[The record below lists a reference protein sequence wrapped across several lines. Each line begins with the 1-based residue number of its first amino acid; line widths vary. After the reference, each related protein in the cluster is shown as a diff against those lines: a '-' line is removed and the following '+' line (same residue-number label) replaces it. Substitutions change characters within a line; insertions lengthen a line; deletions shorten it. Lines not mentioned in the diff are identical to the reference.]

1 MEFRIRDIINE
12 IMEPRIQVDN
22 TVDGLEYGDENALVT
37 GIMVTFIATQS
48 VIEAA
53 KAAGVNLII
62 SHEGIGYS
70 HRPEHKELVRNSVY
84 VNKVDAINQCGIAI
98 FRYHDHIHRCTPD
111 GVTAGLLSKL
121 KWNSYEIFRCST
133 ACVVEVPEISL
144 DRLIIYIKMRLG
156 LKFVRVMGNISM
168 VCTKVGVLAGYRGS
182 GQLVIPLFEQQQ
194 PDVVIYGEGPE
205 WESPEYVRDSISQGN
220 KKALVVLGHAESE
233 MPAMDMLA
241 ERLHKKFPSI
251 HIEFIA
257 NEPLFEVM

>member
-1 MEFRIRDIINE
+1 MEIRIRDIINE

-22 TVDGLEYGDENALVT
+22 TVDGLEYGDENAVVT
-37 GIMVTFIATQS
+37 GVIVTFLATQS
-48 VIEAA
+48 VIEEA
-53 KAAGVNLII
+53 KAAGMNLII

-70 HRPEHKELVRNSVY
+70 HRPEYKQLESNSVY
-84 VNKVDAINQCGIAI
+84 VKKVNIIRQSEIAI

-111 GVTAGLLSKL
+111 GIMAGLLSRL
-121 KWNSYEIFRCST
+121 KWNSYEIFRCPT
-133 ACVVEVPEISL
+133 ACVVEVPEMSL
-144 DRLIIYIKMRLG
+144 DRLIIHIKMMLG

-168 VCTKVGVLAGYRGS
+168 VCTKIGILAGYRGS

-220 KKALVVLGHAESE
+220 KKALIVLGHAESE
-233 MPAMDMLA
+233 MPAMNMLA
-241 ERLHKKFPSI
+241 ERLQKKFPSI
-251 HIEFIA
+251 HMKFIA